1 MNLKKIN
8 FIRANNLYYAT
19 IIEYKSRSNFYINM
33 IEQKKQ
39 KQRIFE
45 IRPVDNLILSSYH
58 LNKNK
63 GHYNIKKK
71 NILNLHLKIYLNL
84 QY

>member
-1 MNLKKIN
+1 
-8 FIRANNLYYAT
+8 
-19 IIEYKSRSNFYINM
+19 M

-39 KQRIFE
+39 KQRISE

-63 GHYNIKKK
+63 GHYKIKKK
-71 NILNLHLKIYLNL
+71 IYSTFT
-84 QY
+84 

>member
-1 MNLKKIN
+1 
-8 FIRANNLYYAT
+8 
-19 IIEYKSRSNFYINM
+19 M